1 MAIKVGDS
9 IVSSIKYDGNEVKKV
24 IFDGTKVWAKQYTIS
39 LSKPN
44 CAEYAYLA
52 LNDDDKVQ
60 SADSLSVTAEFQD
73 SAYAFACV
81 LKSTEVDYNIP
92 SAWQVVGTPTSV
104 RTWYRIGGILSV
116 TQNASVSYTQA
127 TKIIISSEVY
137 ISAKTGITDV
147 YLSKTKTAT
156 SGYSSGAMFS
166 TSPSTPI
173 IVWGFAKVSN
183 STLFTSN
190 IPSSWTHVSTDS
202 TYSYY
207 RVGSCII
214 NKDAA
219 SEITISYDALTSK
232 ATLPA
237 PSSVTVTS
245 RANSTGTVGYYSA
258 SIKNSNS
265 VPVEAYVTW
274 LDGET
279 MAEVWTDTTPLTI
292 NANSTNSREVSTTTL
307 AAAGFV
313 VDPEFGV
320 AARVYFTNPNYLQSS
335 EKDSAPVPGPQVSRS
350 PSSVINYG
358 SSNVELMVIN
368 QNSYAVTAYV
378 SWYNA
383 ATGGY
388 VSSGGNQVIS
398 STTGSN
404 SKTFTGPAIS
414 SIPAGGLY
422 AQVWFATAAHS
433 PSVTHISETIM
444 PKVTTLTAP
453 QLVGS
458 ITGGTEAWYDTD
470 DINYPYYSD
479 ITIKN
484 TNSIPVKLSISKYN
498 SHCDELKDGGGS
510 VNVTINANAT
520 YTVRAHYITKYNSA
534 TMSFS
539 FHASGYTN
547 SESLVIQL
555 YSASGGQT

>member
-1 MAIKVGDS
+1 MSIKVGDS
-9 IVSSIKYDGNEVKKV
+9 VISSIKYDGNDVKKV

-52 LNDDDKVQ
+52 INDNDKVQ
-60 SADSLSVTAEFQD
+60 SADSLNITAEFQD
-73 SAYAFACV
+73 SVYAFACV
-81 LKSTEVDYNIP
+81 LKSIEVDYNIP
-92 SAWQVVGTPTSV
+92 STWQVVGTPTSV
-104 RTWYRIGGILSV
+104 RTWYRIGRILSV
-116 TQNASVSYTQA
+116 TQNASVSYTSA

-137 ISAKTGITDV
+137 MSTKTGITDV

-173 IVWGFAKVSN
+173 TVWGFVKVSN
-183 STLFTSN
+183 STLLSSN
-190 IPSSWTHVSTDS
+190 IPSSWVHVSTDS
-202 TYSYY
+202 NYSYY

-219 SEITISYDALTSK
+219 AEITISYDALTAKS
-232 ATLPA
+232 TLSA
-237 PSSVTVTS
+237 PSSISVTS

-265 VPVEAYVTW
+265 VSVDAYVTW

-279 MAEVWTDTTPLTI
+279 MDEIWTDTTPLTI
-292 NANSTNSREVSTTTL
+292 RANSTNSREVSTTTL

-320 AARVYFTNPNYLQSS
+320 AARVYFTNPDYLQSS
-335 EKDSAPVPGPQVSRS
+335 VKDSYPMSGPQVARS

-368 QNSYAVTAYV
+368 QNSYAVNAYV
-378 SWYNA
+378 TWYNA
-383 ATGGY
+383 ATGRY
-388 VSSGGNQVIS
+388 ISGGGMQVIS
-398 STTGSN
+398 SNSGSN

-414 SIPAGGLY
+414 SIPTGGLY
-422 AQVWFATAAHS
+422 AQVWFDTAAHS
-433 PSVTHISETIM
+433 PSITHISDTIM

-453 QLVGS
+453 VLVGS
-458 ITGGTEAWYDTD
+458 IKGGAETWRDSND
-470 DINYPYYSD
+470 LNYPYYSD

-484 TNSIPVKLSISKYN
+484 TNSVPVKLSISKFN

-510 VNVTINANAT
+510 VNVTIKANAT
-520 YTVRAHYITKYNSA
+520 YTVRAHYLTTYNSA
-534 TMSFS
+534 SMSFS
-539 FHASGYTN
+539 FSASGYTS
-547 SESLVIQL
+547 SESLTIQL
-555 YSASGGQT
+555 YTASGGQT